1 MAQAISGD
9 KDFGNTICQDY
20 VGIFKEDGTM
30 DGNWYGMRDHWYLL
44 FEEQD
49 KRIVDGVI
57 HRYASDGIFNGKVI
71 YNYYPR
77 WYADK
82 VENKEVY
89 DSQEML
95 LTVLK
100 FIMKVPDGLW
110 QSLLNLH
117 LSRIVNRKK

>member
-1 MAQAISGD
+1 MDVWAIGNRNKGEHIWMAQAISGD

-30 DGNWYGMRDHWYLL
+30 EGNWYGMRDHWYLL

-57 HRYASDGIFNGKVI
+57 HRYASDGISNGKVI
-71 YNYYPR
+71 YNLLSR

-82 VENKEVY
+82 VE
-89 DSQEML
+89 
-95 LTVLK
+95 
-100 FIMKVPDGLW
+100 
-110 QSLLNLH
+110 
-117 LSRIVNRKK
+117 